1 MASDALYQ
9 AIAYIAATQRPTQFY
24 CANTTLYSGNRIP
37 ITHVTKTQQCSHRDG
52 LSSADSCLTAYPSI
66 NWACHWQLCWCN
78 KQQCHLSH
86 AVTTISH
93 CVHHMWYTH
102 TSQIKNSCPV
112 QLFVRLPRFRKIPL
126 LPIAE
131 RIKIND
137 CKQQHC
143 RFHKFRDTRA
153 IPKVSGLDI
162 LDNNIFHNLYISETY
177 ILYKL

>member
-1 MASDALYQ
+1 MKVKYHCVWSHIASDALYQ

-93 CVHHMWYTH
+93 CVHHMWYTPH
-102 TSQIKNSCPV
+102 VMNQKTAALSSFLWDYQGLEKFLCFRLQRELRQMTVNNNTVGFINSAIRGPSQ
-112 QLFVRLPRFRKIPL
+112 
-126 LPIAE
+126 
-131 RIKIND
+131 
-137 CKQQHC
+137 
-143 RFHKFRDTRA
+143 KFLA
-153 IPKVSGLDI
+153 S
-162 LDNNIFHNLYISETY
+162 TY
-177 ILYKL
+177 